1 MMEFDGLVVIV
12 TVVVI
17 LVIIGF
23 GQGRRSLSRR
33 QGRVCQGCGTPHPP
47 FAQFCRRCGQ
57 RL

>member
-1 MMEFDGLVVIV
+1 MFEFDGMIVIV

-23 GQGRRSLSRR
+23 SQGRRSLSRM
-33 QGRVCQGCGTPHPP
+33 QGRVCPGCGMTHPP